1 MIPQEIRRPG
11 YHATAHRFEWAVL
24 WVVVGLLAIGLLSA
38 LHDAN
43 ERAERQAV
51 ELTIRN
57 MRTGM
62 QLAMGEALM
71 QQRESEMAAW
81 VGNNPVHWLGS
92 DPAGYRGECSTA
104 ESRELP
110 AGAWCFDRDRRELVY
125 RPRHTRHLRVPSTAD
140 RDRCDVLSWRVTR
153 VPERMASGAFVGLRL
168 AATADCWW
176 VLGGS

>member
-1 MIPQEIRRPG
+1 MSLQEIRRPG
-11 YHATAHRFEWAVL
+11 HDATAHWFEWAVL
-24 WVVVGLLAIGLLSA
+24 WVVIGLLAFGLLSA
-38 LHDAN
+38 LHDAS
-43 ERAERQAV
+43 ERAERQVV

-62 QLAMGEALM
+62 RLAMGEALM
-71 QQRESEMAAW
+71 QQRESEMTAW

-92 DPAGYRGECSTA
+92 NPAGYRGECSTA

-125 RPRHTRHLRVPSTAD
+125 RPRHTGHLRVPSTAD
-140 RDRCDVLSWRVTR
+140 KDRCEVLSWRVTR

-168 AATADCWW
+168 AATADCRW

>member
-1 MIPQEIRRPG
+1 MPREIRRSG
-11 YHATAHRFEWAVL
+11 HDATSHWFEWAVL

-62 QLAMGEALM
+62 QQAMGEALM
-71 QQRESEMAAW
+71 QQRESEIAAW

-92 DPAGYRGECSTA
+92 DPAGYRGECSAA

-125 RPRHTRHLRVPSTAD
+125 RPRHTSHLRIPSAD
-140 RDRCDVLSWRVTR
+140 SGDRCNVLGWSVTR
-153 VPERMASGAFVGLRL
+153 VPERMASGAFVGLKL
-168 AATADCWW
+168 AATADCRW